1 MSGRRVEEFP
11 TIELTKRSWKRITG
25 QSQLY
30 VATPAV
36 LRYLGID
43 PKTIDSSADFL
54 LDRSVAANE
63 LTIPSMTK
71 RRLFPVANVQKIE
84 VRRRRHLFGAGSGRR
99 PANFIT

>member
-1 MSGRRVEEFP
+1 MF
-11 TIELTKRSWKRITG
+11 TG
-25 QSQLY
+25 QSELY

-43 PKTIDSSADFL
+43 PKTIDLGVDFL

-71 RRLFPVANVQKIE
+71 RSEFPVTNVQKID
-84 VRRRRHLFGAGSGRR
+84 VGRHLFGADSGRK
-99 PANFIT
+99 PANSITLNGLRRHGWK